1 MTTVWLLSMYF
12 TWVTPASRQ
21 VDNIPP
27 KIECISMAEE
37 FIEAAQL
44 TKGYLVNYTGWD
56 NTKSGDDPSRL
67 PNRLILP
74 STKRLNSMRNLFSDC
89 LALVLPRVW
98 MAKSRL
104 GISATC

>member
-1 MTTVWLLSMYF
+1 
-12 TWVTPASRQ
+12 
-21 VDNIPP
+21 
-27 KIECISMAEE
+27 MAEE

-56 NTKSGDDPSRL
+56 NTKSGDNPSRL

-74 STKRLNSMRNLFSDC
+74 STKRLNSMRNLFPDC
-89 LALVLPRVW
+89 QALVMPRVT

-104 GISATC
+104 GISATCWAKYQKIQKVKSIVSLVSFSG

>member
-44 TKGYLVNYTGWD
+44 TKGYLVNYTCMEHRPAPEGEPFLGAYRCA
-56 NTKSGDDPSRL
+56 SGSEHDHP
-67 PNRLILP
+67 
-74 STKRLNSMRNLFSDC
+74 F
-89 LALVLPRVW
+89 
-98 MAKSRL
+98 
-104 GISATC
+104 

>member
-1 MTTVWLLSMYF
+1 MYF

-56 NTKSGDDPSRL
+56 NTKSGDNP
-67 PNRLILP
+67 
-74 STKRLNSMRNLFSDC
+74 
-89 LALVLPRVW
+89 
-98 MAKSRL
+98 
-104 GISATC
+104 